1 MASDTKT
8 ETNGRQSTAEPH
20 RQYGPLAQFT
30 VLLET
35 ITTYLGSGVE
45 LISLEGRLAAL
56 SLFAM
61 QILALVGAGL
71 LLSSWLLLSTALS
84 VWLVTAFGVNL
95 AFILA
100 VLAIV
105 NALILVP
112 VILYIRKLSRNLL
125 FRNSRHHFL
134 SRRGARDMDREYQ
147 FNPTQ

>member
-8 ETNGRQSTAEPH
+8 ETNSRQSKAEPR
-20 RQYGPLAQFT
+20 RQYSPLAQVT

-45 LISLEGRLAAL
+45 LISMEGRLAAL

-71 LLSSWLLLSTALS
+71 LLSSWLLLSAALS
-84 VWLVTAFGVNL
+84 VWLVTAFGANL
-95 AFILA
+95 AFILV

-112 VILYIRKLSRNLL
+112 VILLIQKLSRNLL
-125 FRNSRHHFL
+125 FKNSRHHFL
-134 SRRGARDMDREYQ
+134 SRQETRHTDPEYQ
-147 FNPTQ
+147 LNPTQ

>member
-8 ETNGRQSTAEPH
+8 ETGSRRPTAETH
-20 RQYGPLAQFT
+20 RQYSPLAQVT

-35 ITTYLGSGVE
+35 IATYLGSGVE
-45 LISLEGRLAAL
+45 LISMEGRLAAL

-71 LLSSWLLLSTALS
+71 LLSSWLLLSAALS
-84 VWLVTAFGVNL
+84 VWLVASFGANL
-95 AFILA
+95 AFLLA
-100 VLAIV
+100 LLAIV

-112 VILYIRKLSRNLL
+112 VILLIRRLSRNLL

-134 SRRGARDMDREYQ
+134 SRKKTSGADPEYQ
-147 FNPTQ
+147 LNPIQ

>member
-1 MASDTKT
+1 MK
-8 ETNGRQSTAEPH
+8 
-20 RQYGPLAQFT
+20 
-30 VLLET
+30 
-35 ITTYLGSGVE
+35 YLGSGVE

-71 LLSSWLLLSTALS
+71 LLSSWLLLSAALS
-84 VWLVTAFGVNL
+84 VWLVTAFGTNL

-112 VILYIRKLSRNLL
+112 VILLIRRLSRNLL
-125 FRNSRHHFL
+125 FKNSRHHFL
-134 SRRGARDMDREYQ
+134 SRQGTRDMDTEYQ
-147 FNPTQ
+147 FNLTQ